1 MRAAK
6 VLGLFVCFTLIHSS
20 ESEVMLR
27 GPRSSETR
35 DRSRSTLGCSDESDW
50 PTCDDQAWGPKC
62 PSGCRIQGL
71 MDHEDRKTDD
81 RVRKIRQMLDDY
93 SKTYESTHMSVT
105 QATRRIRETL
115 NEVGDSGTTY
125 YKLVDSLNSRLAS
138 LQDRLNHQT
147 TKIQL
152 LKESIFQQFEEI
164 IRLEIDI
171 DIKIQACKGSCVK
184 SFVYDINKE
193 NDARVEKVLRSMS
206 IKRLEKIEYKKP
218 LHSLKMTSTKTADVV
233 TGFKSELD
241 LDHGYSEFWKE
252 IHTNVITLEDYFQ
265 PTSSYLDF
273 SYFESS
279 LSPLM
284 PAAITTASSDR
295 ISTGDGNISSPEDGI
310 SITERVS
317 APLSLGEVSIIA
329 EELHLAEG
337 ANKIGSSYGSHT
349 KTFGIMAESK
359 TKQGYIK
366 DNDTRTVPDLSLPDP
381 QATDP
386 KEAVGWSKLEM
397 KGSSASSTHVKI
409 NSSDSVTEYIN
420 LTDIDDS
427 GRIDNI
433 KPTFPTANTGVTDS
447 KGSVSH
453 TEAFSSSR
461 WFTKTDDSKGL
472 PNILKS
478 LHSSSDPVLPL
489 RDEIGQDFPDIFA
502 HSTKVQKADGYIG
515 KDCSDIIQ
523 KHTSGGEDGLF
534 TIKPNG
540 SAATITAYCD
550 QSTGLGGW
558 ILIQQRMGGS
568 VHFNRSWDEYK
579 NGFGSIDDQ
588 GHGDVWLGNDNLHL
602 LTQEESLLRIELED
616 WSGHM
621 VFAHY
626 IVSIGCESED
636 YMLKLSDYSG
646 DAGDALIAGLPEYG
660 NHTSHSY
667 MKFST
672 YDRDHDR
679 WEESCAEIYGG
690 GWWYNSCQAANLNG
704 IYYTGG
710 QYDPRNNMP
719 YEIENGMVWI
729 PFRGNDYSLKVVRMK
744 IRRIATN

>member
-1 MRAAK
+1 LSPQNSARC
-6 VLGLFVCFTLIHSS
+6 L
-20 ESEVMLR
+20 
-27 GPRSSETR
+27 RSSSSGLLLVPR
-35 DRSRSTLGCSDESDW
+35 VLHSTLGGRTFSHYPPSVK
-50 PTCDDQAWGPKC
+50 TLYLNLNYLGQGPKC

-93 SKTYESTHMSVT
+93 SKTYESTHMKTFLIEFLSFS
-105 QATRRIRETL
+105 APL
-115 NEVGDSGTTY
+115 DSGTTY

-295 ISTGDGNISSPEDGI
+295 IT
-310 SITERVS
+310 
-317 APLSLGEVSIIA
+317 
-329 EELHLAEG
+329 
-337 ANKIGSSYGSHT
+337 
-349 KTFGIMAESK
+349 
-359 TKQGYIK
+359 
-366 DNDTRTVPDLSLPDP
+366 
-381 QATDP
+381 TDP